1 MPELP
6 EVETI
11 KEQLKN
17 KLLQKKIVKA
27 EVFDKIGDSKI
38 NSLSQAKIINV
49 FRRAKYLIIGLN
61 DSKKTENYLIAH
73 LGMTGHFHYL
83 TKVQQ
88 TKEKMEECSK
98 FVIAK
103 FYLDDGAILTY
114 NNMRKFGFIKTATPE
129 QFEKLNKELGSEP
142 LDKDFTAEK
151 FREMLE
157 KKKNSRIKTLLM
169 DQHFISGL
177 GNIYAQEALYYAG
190 IKPERT
196 VKSLLIKETE
206 KLHQEIV
213 RILKKA
219 IEHKGSTVDNYSHL
233 EGAGDFQNYLAV
245 YQKDKCPKGH
255 PVKREEMGGRGTSYC
270 PICQR

>member
-17 KLLQKKIVKA
+17 KIFQKNIVKA

-38 NSLSQAKIINV
+38 KALSGAKIVNIL
-49 FRRAKYLIIGLN
+49 RRAKYLIIELDN
-61 DSKKTENYLIAH
+61 KKKKSYLIAH

-88 TKEKMEECSK
+88 TKEKMDECSR
-98 FVIAK
+98 FAIAK

-114 NNMRKFGFIKTATPE
+114 NNMRKFGFIKMATVE
-129 QFEKLNKELGSEP
+129 EFEKLDQDLGPEP
-142 LDKDFTAEK
+142 LSKEFTAEK
-151 FREMLE
+151 FKKMLE

-169 DQHFISGL
+169 DQHFLSGL
-177 GNIYAQEALYYAG
+177 GNIYAQEALYYAE
-190 IKPERT
+190 IRPERI
-196 VKSLLIKETE
+196 VKSLSTNEIE
-206 KLHQEIV
+206 KLHREIV
-213 RILKKA
+213 GILKKA
-219 IEHKGSTVDNYSHL
+219 IEHKGSTVDNYSHM
-233 EGAGDFQNYLAV
+233 EGAGDFQNYLVV

-255 PVKREEMGGRGTSYC
+255 PIKREEMGGRGTSHC
-270 PICQR
+270 PICQK